1 MIARRHGQPV
11 AAPTIGT
18 GAAAGHALASPAVRT
33 GARTFGDAMARHSNA
48 IWLAGA
54 LLMAGAGT
62 AMAQAVT
69 TADYARAVKM
79 LGDRTAPLLDRMLS
93 NPSWLGDDTLVY
105 RLADSGKVQVLRY
118 DPATGKSVPAFD
130 AKALAEAMNATA
142 NGKGKPVD
150 PDKLPPLRISRNADG
165 SLTLSG
171 AAGGF
176 RCDAAGCQ
184 AVAKAKSGSEPG
196 AASPDGKREAFI
208 RDWNLWLRD
217 VASGQ
222 ETQLTFDGKPD
233 YGYATDNAGWK
244 HTDNAIVV
252 WSPDGSKIAT
262 FQQDQRKTSTMTMV
276 GTNVGAPRVERWKYP
291 FVGDADVT
299 LIERVII
306 DLSGARPNVVRLQM
320 PADQHRSTCSDDI
333 VCDDG
338 WEDVQW
344 AKDGKTLAFVS
355 TDRGHK
361 SAILRV
367 ADAAT
372 GKVRDVFTETVA
384 TQYQSAPTLSS
395 VNWRYLPESNEF
407 LWFSQ
412 KSDWGHLY
420 LHDLATG
427 KQKRQLTSGD
437 WNVTRI
443 LRLDP
448 ASRQLWVTGV
458 GREAGRDPYFS
469 HLYRLSMDGGDPRL
483 LTPENANHAVTLS
496 EDGKYFV
503 DVYSTI
509 AEAPVALV
517 RDADGKQVAALA
529 KTDLTRLK
537 AAGWV
542 APETFTV
549 KARDGKTDLYGQ
561 MFKPSN
567 FDPNKKYP
575 IVTYIYPGPQVGSV
589 RSRSFQPAHGDHQA
603 LAELGF
609 VVIAV
614 DGMGTPLRSKSFQ
627 DAWYGDMAD
636 NTLPDQVAA
645 LKQLGERYPWIDTAR
660 AGMWGHSGGGNA
672 TAAAMFRYPD
682 VYKVGIAESGNHDN
696 LTYEDDWAERY
707 HGLLEKKADGTT
719 NYTGQDNAA
728 LAKNLKGKL
737 FLLHGMMDDNVPVQS
752 TLQVVDA
759 LMKANKDFD
768 LLLLPH
774 ARHGFGVDS
783 YYVMRR
789 RWDYFVKNLLGVE
802 PPREFEV
809 KPQL

>member
-1 MIARRHGQPV
+1 MPNPARFP
-11 AAPTIGT
+11 ACASLL
-18 GAAAGHALASPAVRT
+18 ALAL
-33 GARTFGDAMARHSNA
+33 
-48 IWLAGA
+48 LAPMSHA
-54 LLMAGAGT
+54 QTPYAPSQVT
-62 AMAQAVT
+62 AS
-69 TADYARAVKM
+69 DYARAESM
-79 LGDRTAPLLDRMLS
+79 LAHKLNPLVDGAAQSLAWQEGDRLLWVETREGQSRLMGLDATSGQPLEF
-93 NPSWLGDDTLVY
+93 GDVAAL
-105 RLADSGKVQVLRY
+105 
-118 DPATGKSVPAFD
+118 
-130 AKALAEAMNATA
+130 AKALGQAS
-142 NGKGKPVD
+142 GKPVD
-150 PDKLPPLRISRNADG
+150 AETFAAKLRGLRLSDDG
-165 SLTLSG
+165 LGFTFAGDDYTCQRDG
-171 AAGGF
+171 ACT
-176 RCDAAGCQ
+176 RQ
-184 AVAKAKSGSEPG
+184 ASPAQKDGDGPAVK
-196 AASPDGKREAFI
+196 SPDGKREAFI
-208 RDWNLWLRD
+208 RGWNLWLRD
-217 VASGQ
+217 AATGK
-222 ETQLTFDGKPD
+222 ETQLTFDGVAD

-244 HTDNAIVV
+244 HTDNAILV
-252 WSPDGSKIAT
+252 WSPGSDKIAT
-262 FQQDQRKTSTMTMV
+262 FQQDQRKTRTMTLV
-276 GTNVGAPRVERWKYP
+276 ATNVGAPAVEQWKYP
-291 FVGDADVT
+291 FAGDEHVT
-299 LIERVII
+299 MIERVII
-306 DLSGARPNVVRLQM
+306 DLTGDSPKVVRLKM
-320 PADQHRSTCSDDI
+320 PPDQHRSTCSDDLM
-333 VCDDG
+333 CSDG

-361 SAILRV
+361 SATLRV

-427 KQKRQLTSGD
+427 KQKRQLTSGA
-437 WNVTRI
+437 WNVTKI

-448 ASRQLWVTGV
+448 AARQLWVTGV

-542 APETFTV
+542 APESFTV

-627 DAWYGDMAD
+627 DAWYGNMVD

-645 LKQLGERYPWIDTAR
+645 LKQLAAQHPWIDASRT
-660 AGMWGHSGGGNA
+660 GIWGHSGGGNA
-672 TAAAMFRYPD
+672 TVAAMFGYPD

-696 LTYEDDWAERY
+696 LSYEDDWAERY
-707 HGLLEKKADGTT
+707 HGLFEKKDDGSS

-728 LAKNLKGKL
+728 YAKNLKGKL
-737 FLLHGMMDDNVPVQS
+737 FLLHGMMDDNVPPQS
-752 TLQVVDA
+752 TLLVVDA

-774 ARHGFGVDS
+774 ARHGFGADS

-789 RWDYFVKNLLGVE
+789 RWDYFVQHLLGAE
-802 PPREFEV
+802 PPKEFAL
-809 KPQL
+809 KPAM